1 MSGGTGAGLAVAAPA
16 GGVLADGPEI
26 GDGPGIETGPTPV
39 VADHDRHV
47 PRVPPA
53 DDPPGIE
60 SEDPADLA
68 PITAYVIGP
77 VQEARGHVD
86 GVARTEVRVR
96 HHIDV
101 ARGDGRVVPVSSVL
115 HVYSRGR
122 RHAGEQDADGHPRS
136 DIDNGDQSGDG
147 DGNGH
152 RRNPGRRGQPAPLL
166 PDRRQ
171 AARVEVTPAR
181 RGNHGLDC
189 GRVTGVPTTID
200 LSGKVALVTGA
211 SKGIGAA
218 IAKILAESGASVM
231 LSSRKIEALEEMAA
245 TIKGDT
251 AVHAAHAGR
260 PEEAQACVAAT
271 IERFGGLDILVNN
284 AATNPYYG
292 RAIDIDLPRFDKTIE
307 VNLRGPLIWTQE
319 AWRQSMEKNGGVVLN
334 ISSVGGLQ
342 YAGPIGIYDL
352 TKAGLIHLTKHLSSE
367 LGPGVRVNAIAPGL
381 VKTDFARA
389 LWEPGGEDA
398 PRPWPLRRIGQPE
411 DIANAALYLCS
422 DLSSWVTGEVLV
434 VDGGSLI
441 L

>member
-1 MSGGTGAGLAVAAPA
+1 
-16 GGVLADGPEI
+16 
-26 GDGPGIETGPTPV
+26 
-39 VADHDRHV
+39 
-47 PRVPPA
+47 
-53 DDPPGIE
+53 
-60 SEDPADLA
+60 
-68 PITAYVIGP
+68 
-77 VQEARGHVD
+77 
-86 GVARTEVRVR
+86 
-96 HHIDV
+96 
-101 ARGDGRVVPVSSVL
+101 
-115 HVYSRGR
+115 
-122 RHAGEQDADGHPRS
+122 
-136 DIDNGDQSGDG
+136 
-147 DGNGH
+147 
-152 RRNPGRRGQPAPLL
+152 
-166 PDRRQ
+166 
-171 AARVEVTPAR
+171 
-181 RGNHGLDC
+181 
-189 GRVTGVPTTID
+189 VTGVPTTID

-218 IAKILAESGASVM
+218 IAKTLAESGASVM
-231 LSSRKIEALEEMAA
+231 LSSRKIEALEETAA

-292 RAIDIDLPRFDKTIE
+292 RAIDIDLPRFDKTFE

-342 YAGPIGIYDL
+342 FAGPIGIYDL

-389 LWEPGGEDA
+389 LWEPAGEDA

-422 DLSSWVTGEVLV
+422 DLSSWVTGEILV
-434 VDGGSLI
+434 VDGGSLV